1 METIDSILRYWL
13 GVFYDD
19 ADVIREK
26 SALWWKKDPEVD
38 EEIRRRFEP
47 LLAEEMRGALESWSA
62 KPRGH
67 LARILLCDQFPRNIH
82 RGKPE
87 SFMYDARAK
96 QLARVAL
103 DRGWDKPLRPVERVF
118 VYIPFEHSEDAQDQS
133 QSVEFFSALYNV
145 VAEDLKQPFRY
156 YLDFAK
162 KHKEIIDRFGR
173 FPHRNAL
180 LGRLSTPAEFEFLK
194 GPGSS
199 F

>member
-1 METIDSILRYWL
+1 MESVHSLLSYWF
-13 GVFYDD
+13 GTSNND
-19 ADVIREK
+19 ADVIRDQ
-26 SALWWKKDPEVD
+26 SALWWKKNPEVD
-38 EEIRRRFEP
+38 TEIRRRFEP
-47 LLAEEMRGALESWSA
+47 LLAVEIRGALESWSA
-62 KPRGH
+62 EPRGH
-67 LARILLCDQFPRNIH
+67 LARILLCDQFPRNIY

-118 VYIPFEHSEDAQDQS
+118 VYLAFEHSEDAQDQS
-133 QSVEFFSALYNV
+133 LSVELFSALYNV
-145 VAEDLKQPFRY
+145 VAEELKQPFRY
-156 YLDFAK
+156 YLDFAT

-173 FPHRNAL
+173 FPHRNAI
-180 LGRLSTPAEFEFLK
+180 LGRLSTPEELEFLE

>member
-1 METIDSILRYWL
+1 METIDSILRYWF
-13 GVFYDD
+13 GTD
-19 ADVIREK
+19 AADAAIIQEK
-26 SALWWKKDPEVD
+26 TALWWKKNPEVD
-38 EEIRRRFEP
+38 EEIRCRFKP

-62 KPRGH
+62 EPRGH
-67 LARILLCDQFPRNIH
+67 LARILLCDQFPRNIY

-103 DRGWDKPLRPVERVF
+103 DRGWDRPLRPVERVF
-118 VYIPFEHSEDAQDQS
+118 VYLPFEHSEDAQDQS
-133 QSVEFFSALYNV
+133 LSVELFSALYNV
-145 VAEDLKQPFRY
+145 VAEELKQPFHS
-156 YLDFAK
+156 YLDFAV

-173 FPHRNAL
+173 FPHRNAIL
-180 LGRLSTPAEFEFLK
+180 SRLSTPEELEFLD